1 MADPTPPTNSGSQRV
16 FTIPPEVVEKYAD
29 LIELVK
35 ASASMND
42 DERQYWFSILPIMT
56 VDQVTRLREILT
68 TEKQKLTEIDQ
79 KYQKQLEQINEKHL
93 LEWQTVK
100 VKEKRDQLARA
111 EQKNKSNESAEEADL
126 LNQLNNI

>member
-1 MADPTPPTNSGSQRV
+1 
-16 FTIPPEVVEKYAD
+16 
-29 LIELVK
+29 
-35 ASASMND
+35 
-42 DERQYWFSILPIMT
+42 MT